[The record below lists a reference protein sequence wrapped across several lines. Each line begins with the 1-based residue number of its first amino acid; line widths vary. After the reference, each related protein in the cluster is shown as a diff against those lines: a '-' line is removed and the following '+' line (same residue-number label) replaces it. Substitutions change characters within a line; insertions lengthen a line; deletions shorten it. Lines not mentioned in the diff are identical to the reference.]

1 MPSTVV
7 HVALACLLAA
17 ALLDE
22 HFDARAVLV
31 VAAVVAFPDLDVFV
45 GMVVPGTH
53 RAAFHTLLIPVVL
66 GAILYYDTRVRERSS
81 VLARWG
87 EWGARVA
94 WVGVAAYALAAI
106 GPDLFYNGVN
116 LLYPVHDQFYD
127 FSGRL
132 YYSTQDGL
140 VQTMVEW
147 SEPETQSRTTGNTH
161 YSTGVDPERGS
172 EPEEVERIFPLAWS
186 GMEFLLVLVGYGTVG
201 WRLWEQRR

>member
-31 VAAVVAFPDLDVFV
+31 VAAVVVFPDLDVFV
-45 GMVVPGTH
+45 GMVIPGTH
-53 RAAFHTLLIPVVL
+53 RAAFHTLLIPAAL
-66 GAILYYDTRVRERSS
+66 AGLLYYDTHLRARSYL
-81 VLARWG
+81 LARWSDY
-87 EWGARVA
+87 GARVA
-94 WVGVAAYALAAI
+94 WMSVAAYVFAAI

-116 LLYPVHDQFYD
+116 LLYPVHDQFLD

-132 YYSTQDGL
+132 YYSSQEGL

-147 SEPETQSRTTGNTH
+147 GEDTRTTGNTH
-161 YSTGVDPERGS
+161 YSTGVDPSRGS
-172 EPEEVERIFPLAWS
+172 EPEEVERIFPIAWS
-186 GMEFLLVLVGYGTVG
+186 GIEFLLVVVGYGTVA
-201 WRLWEQRR
+201 WRLWEDR